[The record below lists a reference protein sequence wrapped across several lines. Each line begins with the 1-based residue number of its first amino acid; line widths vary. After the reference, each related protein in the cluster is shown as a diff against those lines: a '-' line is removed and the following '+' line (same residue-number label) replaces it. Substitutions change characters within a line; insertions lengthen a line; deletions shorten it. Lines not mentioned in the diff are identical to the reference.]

1 VTTKPDDLADRQIVI
16 RRDFDVP
23 ARILFLAHSKPE
35 HVKRWFGPVGWPL
48 TMCEMDFRVGGR
60 FRFAMT
66 GDSGVQNTPFGGEY
80 LVIEPDEK
88 IVYDN
93 SFEEPGSPRFVVE
106 IVFEER
112 DGKAT
117 LTMTSTFETKAVR
130 DQYAELGFEAG
141 TNLGLDQLGDV
152 ARALAGCAPL

>member
-1 VTTKPDDLADRQIVI
+1 MTTKPDDIADRQIVI

-48 TMCEMDFRVGGR
+48 TMCEMDFRVGGQ

-66 GDSGVQNTPFGGEY
+66 GESGVQNAPFGGEY
-80 LVIEPDEK
+80 LVIEPDRN
-88 IVYDN
+88 ITYDN
-93 SFEEPGSPRFVVE
+93 GFLDAGSPRFVVE

-112 DGKAT
+112 DGKT
-117 LTMTSTFETKAVR
+117 SLTMTSTFETKAIR
-130 DQYAELGFEAG
+130 DQHVELGFEAG
-141 TNLGLDQLGDV
+141 VNSGLDQLGDV
-152 ARALAGCAPL
+152 ATELAGKVV